1 MLLVVVALR
10 WSIFGMT
17 TPLSSVLPLT
27 VSIYNS
33 NKVIEF
39 SLIMFFDIDSDNG
52 FVVEALNKPRR
63 YYRKNHLK

>member
-1 MLLVVVALR
+1 
-10 WSIFGMT
+10 MT
-17 TPLSSVLPLT
+17 TPLSSLLPLT
-27 VSIYNS
+27 VWIYNS

-39 SLIMFFDIDSDNG
+39 SLIMFYDIESDNG